1 MACVLCVSY
10 YMYIT
15 KQRSCEFPLCEH
27 TNNYTH
33 SVLSTLS
40 PSIQFLLALSLS
52 LPSCP
57 SSSLPPLPLP
67 GPCRSGQH
75 SGCSPSFLLLLLRD
89 QLHSVG
95 EPVQQPGLPQH
106 SPLICGFGK
115 LISSLLHDQR
125 TGRREKGG
133 GGGGGGGG

>member
-52 LPSCP
+52 SPLLSFFL
-57 SSSLPPLPLP
+57 SPPPP
-67 GPCRSGQH
+67 GPCRCGQH
-75 SGCSPSFLLLLLRD
+75 SGCFLSLLLLLLRD

-133 GGGGGGGG
+133 GG